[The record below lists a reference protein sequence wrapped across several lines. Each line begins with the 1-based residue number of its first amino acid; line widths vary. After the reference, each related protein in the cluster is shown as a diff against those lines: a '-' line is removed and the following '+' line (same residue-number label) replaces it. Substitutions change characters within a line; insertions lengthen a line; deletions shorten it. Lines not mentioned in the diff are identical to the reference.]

1 MDVICVSVLGENFPS
16 GTTFCP
22 QNFSFLPTSHGLKAT
37 FKLRS
42 PAKARKFQISLPA
55 STARKSKTS
64 FSAFAAWLYPWDSSS
79 LLLRRKFYVEFL
91 RQHGARW
98 PLLRAYEFS
107 PHPCS
112 DPRWVSRGPPFA
124 KVGQNFPV
132 SCCPSGVP
140 HFG

>member
-55 STARKSKTS
+55 SAARRSKTS
-64 FSAFAAWLYPWDSSS
+64 FSAALPHVNFMW
-79 LLLRRKFYVEFL
+79 EFL
-91 RQHGARW
+91 HQHGARW
-98 PLLRAYEFS
+98 PLRRAYEFS
-107 PHPCS
+107 PILVATCGGSLVAPFS
-112 DPRWVSRGPPFA
+112 PRLVKSSRFMLPIWCPPFR
-124 KVGQNFPV
+124 VTPQLG
-132 SCCPSGVP
+132 
-140 HFG
+140 